1 MSKYDFG
8 YQLEAGSTNEWAF
21 QMVQENSRVLE
32 IGPAIGN
39 LTSHLVKDKHCTV
52 DIVEIDEEAGKK
64 AAEFAQRAQ
73 IGSVD
78 GNLNTDTWYHNLQP
92 EKYDYVISLDVLEH
106 LENPEHVL
114 QNLKKLLKESG
125 KILLSVPNL
134 AHNAVILELLQ
145 NNFRY
150 HDLGLL
156 DRTHVHFFAY
166 ESMIKMIEDVQLH
179 INYIDAIKK
188 AVSDTEIKCSFE
200 GIPVEVEQ
208 YLKTRRFADVYQ
220 YLVVLEKKETE
231 RIDKL
236 KDGII
241 RQDMCQTKILVD
253 GLLKN
258 QIIFQNHYDNVSV
271 EVDMEG
277 YKDASSIRLVPVEN
291 CALVYG
297 LHAYSINEKGV
308 KKEIG
313 YNWTSGIGIDDNC
326 VVLSEASSEVNYL
339 LESDTKK
346 VEIVFKCKL
355 LSETVIQGMQELEKQ
370 KKQFLQ
376 LLNEKNN
383 EINEKNNE
391 INEREIKQQET
402 KTELYKVI
410 EQKDMLNEELTRIK
424 SHIFYRI
431 YMKLYRMLHRK

>member
-1 MSKYDFG
+1 MGISN
-8 YQLEAGSTNEWAF
+8 GSGEQQGF
-21 QMVQENSRVLE
+21 
-32 IGPAIGN
+32 GN

-78 GNLNTDTWYHNLQP
+78 GNLNMDTWYCNLQS

-114 QNLKKLLKESG
+114 KNLKNLLKESG

-145 NNFRY
+145 NNFHY

-258 QIIFQNHYDNVSV
+258 EIIFQNHYDSVSI
-271 EVDMEG
+271 EADMEG

-291 CALVYG
+291 YALVYG
-297 LHAYSINEKGV
+297 LHAYSINEKGI

-370 KKQFLQ
+370 KEQFFQ

-391 INEREIKQQET
+391 INEKNNEINERKIKQQET
-402 KTELYKVI
+402 ETELYKAI
-410 EQKDMLNEELTRIK
+410 EQKDMLNEELTHIK

-431 YMKLYRMLHRK
+431 YMKLYRMLHKK

>member
-1 MSKYDFG
+1 
-8 YQLEAGSTNEWAF
+8 
-21 QMVQENSRVLE
+21 
-32 IGPAIGN
+32 
-39 LTSHLVKDKHCTV
+39 
-52 DIVEIDEEAGKK
+52 
-64 AAEFAQRAQ
+64 
-73 IGSVD
+73 
-78 GNLNTDTWYHNLQP
+78 
-92 EKYDYVISLDVLEH
+92 
-106 LENPEHVL
+106 
-114 QNLKKLLKESG
+114 
-125 KILLSVPNL
+125 
-134 AHNAVILELLQ
+134 
-145 NNFRY
+145 
-150 HDLGLL
+150 
-156 DRTHVHFFAY
+156 
-166 ESMIKMIEDVQLH
+166 MIEDVQLH

-370 KKQFLQ
+370 K
-376 LLNEKNN
+376 NN
-383 EINEKNNE
+383 FF
-391 INEREIKQQET
+391 
-402 KTELYKVI
+402 
-410 EQKDMLNEELTRIK
+410 
-424 SHIFYRI
+424 SF
-431 YMKLYRMLHRK
+431 